1 MWQAFPKDTRLR
13 SGYSDIG
20 AFHEA
25 EDVIYTDS
33 VVRGVMPLVRSDV
46 VVRFGSFQSNQSS
59 IIFY

>member
-33 VVRGVMPLVRSDV
+33 VMHGVMP
-46 VVRFGSFQSNQSS
+46 
-59 IIFY
+59 